1 MPGAGSGADPHCP
14 SENLLRC
21 FRARA
26 SLAEEAP
33 PPVLSSEIGTQGVFV
48 ARLTRK
54 ELKTDRFVEKV
65 TAIIDEVMGRRQEV
79 TRYGIIAA
87 IVLAL
92 ILGGSAW
99 YRSQAKS
106 RRAAF
111 DALLRVMESPVAAA
125 GESGGT
131 AHATQVDKEKAVT
144 AALDEFTKAHA
155 GTNEEALARYFIASN
170 DVSDGKLDKAL
181 SEVEVAIKDGNSDTS
196 AIARFLKG
204 NILASRGKDDEA
216 EKIYRDLLKGSSSG
230 FLTKAEVT
238 VALAKLIA
246 KKNPDEAVKLLEPM
260 RLEDSSTQRIV
271 SQTIEE
277 IQASSKN

>member
-1 MPGAGSGADPHCP
+1 M
-14 SENLLRC
+14 
-21 FRARA
+21 
-26 SLAEEAP
+26 
-33 PPVLSSEIGTQGVFV
+33 

-125 GESGGT
+125 GESGGS
-131 AHATQVDKEKAVT
+131 AHATQADKEKAVT